1 MVNKLIIL
9 TKRIKNFIVSAFL
22 SSVCE
27 LFCET
32 ISTIQHAAFLYFDVK
47 KTIKKI
53 LPIPALDY
61 LIIIVFRKHAPKNL
75 KQKNFKS
82 FDAVETRL

>member
-9 TKRIKNFIVSAFL
+9 TKRIKNFTVSAFL

-53 LPIPALDY
+53 SPIPAFDY
-61 LIIIVFRKHAPKNL
+61 LIILVA
-75 KQKNFKS
+75 
-82 FDAVETRL
+82 

>member
-9 TKRIKNFIVSAFL
+9 TKHIKIFTVSAFL

-53 LPIPALDY
+53 LHIPAFDC
-61 LIIIVFRKHAPKNL
+61 LIILVFRKYSPKKP